1 MPDRE
6 TQTLRERAEQ
16 ARASLPVPSTSAEV
30 IERICYAAIIDGY
43 DAGFADGQ
51 AVSREEAA

>member
-6 TQTLRERAEQ
+6 TLRERAEQ
-16 ARASLPVPSTSAEV
+16 ARASLPVSGASAAEV

-51 AVSREEAA
+51 AAAREEAA